1 MGGGTLSTGKTI
13 DEINEFLPPIEKAL
27 NLLVGTFGPWG
38 TVILV
43 ALVLATLF
51 FWKVY
56 KDRQADEARN
66 LALAE
71 KERTIQRLANQ
82 ERTWRRLFMTQVLK
96 LPPDEADKLLLLEG
110 NYENAKEAREAIEKS
125 R

>member
-1 MGGGTLSTGKTI
+1 MNTGRTI
-13 DEINEFLPPIEKAL
+13 DKINEVFPLLEKAL

-82 ERTWRRLFMTQVLK
+82 ERTWRRLFMTQMLK
-96 LPPDEADKLLLLEG
+96 LPPDEADKLLSLEG
-110 NYENAKEAREAIEKS
+110 NYENAKEAREAIEKN

>member
-1 MGGGTLSTGKTI
+1 MNTGKTI
-13 DEINEFLPPIEKAL
+13 DEINEFLPLIEKAL
-27 NLLVGTFGPWG
+27 NLLVSTFGPWG
-38 TVILV
+38 TVILIV
-43 ALVLATLF
+43 GGLAVLFL
-51 FWKVY
+51 WKVY
-56 KDRQADEARN
+56 KDKQADKARD

-110 NYENAKEAREAIEKS
+110 NYENAKEAREAIEKP